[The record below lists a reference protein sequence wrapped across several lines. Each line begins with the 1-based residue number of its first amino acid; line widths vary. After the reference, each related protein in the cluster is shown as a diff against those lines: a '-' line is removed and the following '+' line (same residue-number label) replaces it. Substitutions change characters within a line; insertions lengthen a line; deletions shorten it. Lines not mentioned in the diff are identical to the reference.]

1 MTIRYDPEADAA
13 YVPVGP
19 EPAAGESADQ
29 VVGLANPQGRGEIIL
44 DFDKDGASDR
54 RRSPGRVGPSR
65 PQALSEAV
73 AEDGG
78 GGFGLRRFEPCLG
91 GQRCPLP
98 SRLAASRLAAGEGE
112 DAPGMRVIC
121 SRQGRGSA

>member
-13 YVPVGP
+13 YIPVGL

-29 VVGLANPQGRGEIIL
+29 VVGLASPQGRGEIIL
-44 DFDKDGASDR
+44 DFDKDGHLIGVEVLGAS
-54 RRSPGRVGPSR
+54 VLLR